1 MNCFFCQSLI
11 KTRETNAF
19 WHYCDHHPL
28 ANQSSTRIIFNN
40 QICSLHL
47 NTHYIYYDE
56 MEINVYLRQPLQNQ
70 VIELI
75 PIYSET
81 NLTPPSYQYLLN
93 LLNRIT
99 KMRAFL

>member
-28 ANQSSTRIIFNN
+28 ANQSTIRIIFNN
-40 QICSLHL
+40 QTCSLHL
-47 NTHYIYYDE
+47 DIYYDE
-56 MEINVYLRQPLQNQ
+56 LETKVYLKKPLQDQ
-70 VIELI
+70 IVELI

-81 NLTPPSYQYLLN
+81 NLTPPSYQYLLD